1 MAAGPTLPPISFQ
14 QWAEFVYNGNLTDTW
29 RNLYNQGNKEY
40 EFFAKIET
48 KANNTGLVDELQGV
62 QGITQPSINWDL
74 EELPQRSPILG
85 YKTTIRQVQYRSQLT
100 AEQTLWETQ
109 RHMEVYDNL
118 ADLADSIKT
127 VKNIQT
133 ANIINNGTTGGHDY
147 DILEYGQSTAS
158 ALFSTTQY
166 YENGNGTFSNYLN
179 TGGLSPTPDVV
190 YRVIS
195 EYLRRLK
202 DNTGVAFIDLG
213 NEFQII
219 TPTLTSSFGLCADEL
234 VNSQDRPD
242 TANRAVNVLTRG
254 RSSVNLTHKQSSY
267 LTSTTKWYMSIPTS
281 HRAYPLIMRESIPQ
295 EISPLQPIGATN
307 PHVMKQTARTRFG
320 LGFRNSYRGM
330 VAVGT

>member
-1 MAAGPTLPPISFQ
+1 MPGPTIAPLSFQ
-14 QWAEFVYNGNLTDTW
+14 QWASFVYNGNLTDTW
-29 RNLYNQGNKEY
+29 RNLFNQGSREY
-40 EFFAKIET
+40 MDVCKIET
-48 KANNTGLVDELQGV
+48 KPNNTGLVDELQGV

-74 EELPQRSPILG
+74 EALPQRSPIIG
-85 YKTTIRQVQYRSQLT
+85 NKSTIRQVQYRSQLT

-127 VKNIQT
+127 VKNIS
-133 ANIINNGTTGGHDY
+133 AVDIINNGTTGSHDY
-147 DILEYGQSTAS
+147 DIVEYGQTSGS
-158 ALFSTTQY
+158 ALYSTTQY

-202 DNTGVAFIDLG
+202 DNTGIAFIDLG
-213 NEFQII
+213 NEFVIW
-219 TPTLTSSFGLCADEL
+219 TPTLTSSYGLNADEL

-242 TANRAVNVLTRG
+242 TANRATNVLTRG
-254 RSSVNLTHKQSSY
+254 RSSVNLSHRQLSY
-267 LTSTTKWYMSIPTS
+267 LTSTTKWYMSIPTT

-295 EISPLQPIGATN
+295 EITPLQPIGPDN
-307 PHVMKQTARTRFG
+307 PHVMKQTTRTRFG

-330 VAVGT
+330 VAIGT